1 MPPAGQADE
10 NLSRTHRAYPRVLAS
25 RAACDLDRTA
35 HARATLVKPER
46 VRYSLPMIQRS
57 FWPVRAPHVVVFAA
71 MAMIAVAPSVALAQL
86 GTGGDSLTTAARN
99 RAAAPLP
106 QKTPAP
112 PALPGAQ
119 SSTAVAPPQRV
130 PLDMPPTEALFDGVN
145 RGDIEAVRDSLARGA
160 ELNARNILGITATEL
175 AIDLGRNDIA
185 FLLLSMRGADRPRSA
200 RGSAGGSTQAVGTQA
215 GAQRVQGQVRPT
227 PQPRATPARA
237 EAPRTYPNDPG
248 TPAPAAGFLGFDER
262 AASRYR

>member
-1 MPPAGQADE
+1 
-10 NLSRTHRAYPRVLAS
+10 
-25 RAACDLDRTA
+25 
-35 HARATLVKPER
+35 
-46 VRYSLPMIQRS
+46 MIQRS
-57 FWPVRAPHVVVFAA
+57 FWPVRAPHVVALAA
-71 MAMIAVAPSVALAQL
+71 IAMIAVAPSAAFAQL
-86 GTGGDSLTTAARN
+86 GTGDDSLTSAARN

-119 SSTAVAPPQRV
+119 PSGAVAPPQRV

-145 RGDIEAVRDSLARGA
+145 RGDIESVRDALARGA

-185 FLLLSMRGADRPRSA
+185 FLLLSMRGADRPRPA
-200 RGSAGGSTQAVGTQA
+200 RGGGVGPAQTAGTPTN
-215 GAQRVQGQVRPT
+215 AQRVQGQVRPT